1 MTQSISQ
8 PIRDLIQQDLRSFR
22 QLRFSRPKSTGNI
35 TNQQKEAITK
45 LKSQHAIIIKPA
57 DKGGQIV
64 LQDRTNYI
72 LEATRQLTD
81 TSFYRP
87 LTEPMYPLTEPE
99 TQTMVR
105 TLIDEMKKNKLIT
118 TKQAHYPYGPDLPR
132 ARLFYLL
139 PKIHKPPAQWT
150 VPFVVPPGRP
160 IVSDCS
166 SETYNLAEFIDHYIN
181 PLSHTHPSYIKD
193 TFTFVEKLKNLT
205 VPENSFLFSIDVE
218 SLGHSIIR
226 GTFHINPKVKK
237 SVCHF
242 DK

>member
-35 TNQQKEAITK
+35 TNQQQEAITK

-87 LTEPMYPLTEPE
+87 LTEPMYPE

-150 VPFVVPPGRP
+150 VPFVVPPGRL
-160 IVSDCS
+160 IVSDCG

-218 SLGHSIIR
+218 SLYQHRYPPRYGS
-226 GTFHINPKVKK
+226 
-237 SVCHF
+237 SA
-242 DK
+242 